1 MAEETEYHVEYGT
14 RREPEILPIEVVV
27 PESRTA
33 EPVTETPRPSV
44 VDSGYPK
51 APVFGQP
58 SLPHKHF
65 PMYPE
70 STAPLH
76 RKCLSFL
83 SLSFSAASQQ
93 VKRSKLTQKTV
104 CAPTLFCSSYCILST
119 NLFGDVSAPNKL
131 IGAAPRELF
140 ELLRVTCCAAF
151 IIFVLLSL
159 CRDFEAV
166 PVCGFHTCLP
176 TQLLLHDVRHLH
188 GAWTRSYG
196 QLSYAFLSYILLQ
209 ASCPWGHLLDSTAFL
224 LNTAASRTSRRSS
237 VRFAYPFFHSKYL
250 LYNIIYNIV
259 RYDILDSGSTPNT
272 IPTLPLPRTVPLPS
286 PAWTGDFRCKGLPEG
301 AKRAVNICSGDFV
314 VCEKV
319 L

>member
-1 MAEETEYHVEYGT
+1 M
-14 RREPEILPIEVVV
+14 
-27 PESRTA
+27 
-33 EPVTETPRPSV
+33 
-44 VDSGYPK
+44 
-51 APVFGQP
+51 
-58 SLPHKHF
+58 
-65 PMYPE
+65 
-70 STAPLH
+70 
-76 RKCLSFL
+76 
-83 SLSFSAASQQ
+83 
-93 VKRSKLTQKTV
+93 
-104 CAPTLFCSSYCILST
+104 
-119 NLFGDVSAPNKL
+119 
-131 IGAAPRELF
+131 F

-159 CRDFEAV
+159 CRDVEAV

-259 RYDILDSGSTPNT
+259 QYDILDSGSTPNT

-286 PAWTGDFRCKGLPEG
+286 PAWTGDSRCKGLPEG